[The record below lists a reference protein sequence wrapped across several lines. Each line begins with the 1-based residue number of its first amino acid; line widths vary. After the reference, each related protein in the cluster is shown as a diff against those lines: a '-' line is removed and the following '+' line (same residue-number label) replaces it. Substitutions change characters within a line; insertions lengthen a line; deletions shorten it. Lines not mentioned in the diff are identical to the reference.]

1 MRQVGEG
8 GIFAA
13 LYRLA
18 KEADTGLVVDLKA
31 MPVRQET
38 IEICEYYKL
47 NPYQLASTGN
57 ILMICD
63 DGGSTGR
70 CASKRG
76 DRGGCDRTPYG

>member
-47 NPYQLASTGN
+47 NPYQLPRET
-57 ILMICD
+57 
-63 DGGSTGR
+63 
-70 CASKRG
+70 
-76 DRGGCDRTPYG
+76 Y

>member
-38 IEICEYYKL
+38 IEIV
-47 NPYQLASTGN
+47 N
-57 ILMICD
+57 IISSIRISLLPREHINDM
-63 DGGSTGR
+63 
-70 CASKRG
+70 
-76 DRGGCDRTPYG
+76 